1 MARKAVHV
9 ASGLVACL
17 VLAACAGRTI
27 REAPPVAATAAM
39 ATQEAREAALQAD
52 DEWTLAGRV
61 ALANGDRG
69 GSGRLDWR
77 QSGER
82 FAVSL
87 SAPITRQSW
96 RLGAG
101 PDGATLEGLEGGPRQ
116 GPDAAGLLLRS
127 TGWQIPLEALPAS
140 ARPPWRSASTA
151 GWRGW
156 SRVAG
161 PSPIRNGAWPGP
173 VASCS
178 RIDWRRCGAMPGS
191 VSLSTPGIRRRQGP
205 DVAVEASDPGW
216 SAWPAPAKLNLFLRV
231 TGRRPDG
238 YHALQTVFR
247 LLEWGDTVR
256 LRVRDDGRVA
266 RLGASLPGLDADED
280 LTVRAAKLLQ
290 FEAKTTKGIDIV
302 VQKRI
307 PAGRGLGG
315 GSSDAATTLLALDR
329 LWGLD
334 WGHERLAA
342 VGLQLGADVPVF
354 VHGRNAWG
362 EGVGERLVPVDLRPA
377 WYLLVD
383 PGVHA
388 PTAALFQA
396 PELTRDAAPATMS
409 DFVSGPGL
417 GNAFEP
423 VLRRREPAVE
433 AAFAALARF
442 GTPRLTGSGSACFV
456 EFAEREAADEALA
469 RLPGGLEAGTKG
481 AKVVGVGAAGDHG
494 EAAPFRFTR

>member
-1 MARKAVHV
+1 
-9 ASGLVACL
+9 
-17 VLAACAGRTI
+17 
-27 REAPPVAATAAM
+27 
-39 ATQEAREAALQAD
+39 
-52 DEWTLAGRV
+52 
-61 ALANGDRG
+61 
-69 GSGRLDWR
+69 
-77 QSGER
+77 
-82 FAVSL
+82 
-87 SAPITRQSW
+87 
-96 RLGAG
+96 
-101 PDGATLEGLEGGPRQ
+101 
-116 GPDAAGLLLRS
+116 
-127 TGWQIPLEALPAS
+127 
-140 ARPPWRSASTA
+140 
-151 GWRGW
+151 
-156 SRVAG
+156 
-161 PSPIRNGAWPGP
+161 
-173 VASCS
+173 
-178 RIDWRRCGAMPGS
+178 MPGS

-205 DVAVEASDPGW
+205 DVAVEASGPGW

-290 FEAKTTKGIDIV
+290 LEAKTTKGVDIV
-302 VQKRI
+302 VEKRI

-469 RLPGGLEAGTKG
+469 RLPGGLEAWV
-481 AKVVGVGAAGDHG
+481 AAGAAHSPLLDALGRKATD
-494 EAAPFRFTR
+494 